1 MQSLAIICLGV
12 AAVCLCTAQEGPSP
26 YNMLS
31 EDRYRE
37 LSKTAVVLI
46 ENLPFDITENALRK
60 LLSPLGETITSVKI
74 FGSDRYQT
82 EKFAV
87 VKYSDIRD
95 TLRAVDTF
103 DRVAYRDR
111 TLYFSL
117 SHEKPQIEDPE
128 PKKDNAGSTTANEI
142 RIENLSIDVD
152 KSLYVRLSSYGRIT
166 GVQIGFDKNTGS
178 KYGIFRFSNSQEAAS
193 AVTHLNGQDF
203 MGKRMRVFLVGE
215 DP

>member
-74 FGSDRYQT
+74 
-82 EKFAV
+82 
-87 VKYSDIRD
+87 
-95 TLRAVDTF
+95 